1 MIGLILIATAAGRVV
16 WCAGAQPRA
25 RLGQYDLSLA
35 IVPGDFVLLRVAAP
49 DGAVVWEGR
58 GDDDAGRPHRGRRGA
73 ARIVPDALLTE
84 LLNFGALGVFAAFL
98 AWQHLAQ
105 QRRMDGLVES
115 FQAQLREID
124 SGYERRIE
132 VMRERYDAVI
142 ETTRERC
149 REEKA
154 AIEAQR
160 DDLQKQLV
168 ESLNG

>member
-1 MIGLILIATAAGRVV
+1 M
-16 WCAGAQPRA
+16 
-25 RLGQYDLSLA
+25 
-35 IVPGDFVLLRVAAP
+35 
-49 DGAVVWEGR
+49 
-58 GDDDAGRPHRGRRGA
+58 
-73 ARIVPDALLTE
+73 PDALLTE